1 MSNSYHFITFFSC
14 FFSFS
19 FFFFFFFLWGGGGG
33 VHLRAPEILEACRVS
48 FLKYFWLIG
57 TVETEPW

>member
-14 FFSFS
+14 FFLSL
-19 FFFFFFFLWGGGGG
+19 FFFFGGEGGGG
-33 VHLRAPEILEACRVS
+33 HLRAPEILEACRVS